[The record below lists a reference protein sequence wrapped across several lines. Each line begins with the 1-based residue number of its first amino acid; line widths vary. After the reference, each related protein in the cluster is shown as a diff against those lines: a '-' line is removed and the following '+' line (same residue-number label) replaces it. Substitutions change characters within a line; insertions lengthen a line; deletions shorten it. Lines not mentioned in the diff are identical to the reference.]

1 MGPELMVFNYL
12 YRHIRTFYII
22 GFGLFI
28 LVTSGGWR
36 MDRISKD
43 FNQAAAEAQGQTKL
57 VLAFYYAW
65 YDPGSFGPGQTPFQP
80 PEPYTS
86 SNPGVIQ
93 RHIDQARSA
102 GIDAFVQSWYGPSP
116 NQTDSNFRLLLDLAS
131 ASGFK
136 AAVDFE
142 TGSPYFKNNNDRI
155 TALSTLISSYS
166 SHPSYLR
173 VDGKPVIFFW
183 ANGLLTVE
191 EWNTIRNSV
200 DPGRNTIWIAEGG
213 QSDYLSVFDGLH
225 LYNIAWS
232 DSPAITSASWAQNT
246 RAAASSYGTYK
257 YWVGTAMPGF
267 NDALLGRGEAT
278 LIRSRD
284 GGSFYQSS
292 FSAAAASGPDMIIIN
307 SFNEWKEG
315 SNIEPSKS
323 FGNYYL
329 DLTAQLSSGFKSG
342 NLAPISQIAPT
353 EGPLLTPLP
362 TSTPGPSPTATK
374 TPLPTSSPTPV
385 ASPTAGPDGRYIY
398 LVQPG
403 DTLTW
408 IADRFGVA
416 LSQLYELNELES
428 TSVLV
433 VNQEIILGIRSA
445 PSGLPFDTAFPGTIT
460 KEDGTIIYTVV
471 EGDTL
476 FGIAS
481 RYDLELGD
489 LLDLNNNLTEESVL
503 LPGRILVVGR
513 KPVPAETGGS
523 TQLPTIEPTTTRTLA
538 PTEDNLPSLL
548 PTITPS
554 PRMLLESA
562 PTSTPGNTS
571 SGVDNAQIPEG
582 LLLLFLGVIL
592 LLASVGVFF
601 LYLGRR
607 K

>member
-1 MGPELMVFNYL
+1 MVFKHL
-12 YRHIRTFYII
+12 HRHIRTFYFII
-22 GFGLFI
+22 FSLFVF
-28 LVTSGGWR
+28 VTPSGGEINL
-36 MDRISKD
+36 ISND
-43 FNQAAAEAQGQTKL
+43 FDHAVAEAQGQTKL

-65 YDPGSFGPGQTPFQP
+65 YDPGSFGPGLTPFQP
-80 PEPYTS
+80 PEPYAS
-86 SNPGVIQ
+86 SDPGVIQ
-93 RHIDQARSA
+93 RHVEQARSA

-131 ASGFK
+131 ASGFR

-142 TGSPYFKNNNDRI
+142 TGSPYFKSNGDRI
-155 TALSTLISSYS
+155 TALSTLISSYL
-166 SHPSYLR
+166 SHPAYLR

-183 ANGLLTVE
+183 ANGLLTVDD
-191 EWNTIRNSV
+191 WNAIRNTV
-200 DPGRNTIWIAEGG
+200 DPGRSTIWIAEGG

-232 DSPAITSASWAQNT
+232 DSPAITAASWAQNT
-246 RAAASSYGTYK
+246 RAASSSYGRYK

-267 NDALLGRGEAT
+267 DDALLGRGDAT

-292 FSAAAASGPDMIIIN
+292 FSAAAASSPDMIIIN

-315 SNIEPSKS
+315 SNIEPSNT
-323 FGNYYL
+323 FGSTYL

-342 NLAPISQIAPT
+342 NLRPISQIAPT
-353 EGPLLTPLP
+353 EGPPLTPLP
-362 TSTPGPSPTATK
+362 TITPGPTSTPTATS
-374 TPLPTSSPTPV
+374 LPTSSPTLV

-398 LVQPG
+398 QVQPG

-416 LSQLYELNELES
+416 LSNLYELNELEA
-428 TSVLV
+428 TSVLI
-433 VNQEIILGIRSA
+433 VNQEIILGFRSA
-445 PSGLPFDTAFPGTIT
+445 ASGSPFDADFPGTIT

-481 RYDLELGD
+481 RYNLELVD
-489 LLDLNNNLTEESVL
+489 LLDLNDNMMEESVL
-503 LPGRILVVGR
+503 LPGRTLVVGR

-523 TQLPTIEPTTTRTLA
+523 TQLPTIEATVTRTLV
-538 PTEDNLPSLL
+538 PTKDILPNPL

-554 PRMLLESA
+554 PRMLLESE
-562 PTSTPGNTS
+562 PTSTPS
-571 SGVDNAQIPEG
+571 SSDPGIDNAQLPEG
-582 LLLLFLGVIL
+582 LLLIFFGVIL